1 MIRTDAPK
9 DLGGKLWANLARTTP
24 EFPVPSDMD
33 GQKWPLDPFL
43 FKAWLHTVRACN
55 LSPNDPELGAPRF
68 AGCAID
74 EGNLFAQIEARSG
87 HQQERKPSAG

>member
-1 MIRTDAPK
+1 MGE
-9 DLGGKLWANLARTTP
+9 LGAYNARVSCFTG
-24 EFPVPSDMD
+24 D
-33 GQKWPLDPFL
+33 GWSEMATGSFL

-87 HQQERKPSAG
+87 HQQEIKCSAG